1 MDAVLDALGRLP
13 SGGKE
18 AIPVVRALQRRL
30 LMLAPL
36 RARVE
41 RGDSVDGVM
50 TAMGKSL
57 FWKDKALVQRL
68 LSQWSAER
76 IAQAMT
82 RVAALERQLMLSNA
96 PDEAAL
102 GETLVTLARVGQ
114 RR

>member
-1 MDAVLDALGRLP
+1 M
-13 SGGKE
+13 
-18 AIPVVRALQRRL
+18 
-30 LMLAPL
+30 MLAPL

-50 TAMGKSL
+50 AAMGKSL
-57 FWKDKALVQRL
+57 FWKDKTLVQRL
-68 LSQWSAER
+68 LTQWSAER

-82 RVAALERQLMLSNA
+82 RVAALERQLLLSNA
-96 PDEAAL
+96 PDEASL